1 MFNTQPQPKTYLKG
15 AALGAVLA
23 SLALHALALWAWGN
37 RPPET
42 VTPIERPQL
51 TWVDVQTV
59 PAPASPPETEPKP
72 APLSKT
78 RTPVSAPPVRVKASP
93 TRATP
98 ADAPVRAPQLA
109 IEPMLPNTVTPSTIA
124 VAIPDAGVTVEE
136 NVAQWT
142 RQAVGEQR
150 AQSGLVHTYYATLGK
165 ALLKGW
171 DADRPLKTTGLQAYR
186 EQFVENTRIWNNIWQ
201 QHAEVFGKSGSPFIE
216 APPTAN
222 RRAPVN
228 DRSPLGTVDAVD
240 KRALNKQMR
249 ETFKATRRA
258 KVKVTQDATGKLLDV
273 KLIEPSHDANV
284 DREAVA
290 DIRAAAERLPVPPT
304 ELAKEGAQLVSI
316 WNFELV
322 ISITPPIP
330 TFSFE
335 FDEAVGFIDAR
346 LPLDRRIYK
355 KVRLVSVE

>member
-1 MFNTQPQPKTYLKG
+1 MRLKG
-15 AALGAVLA
+15 RALWAVLA
-23 SLALHALALWAWGN
+23 SLALHALALWVWGDP
-37 RPPET
+37 PPET
-42 VTPIERPQL
+42 VLSVERPRL

-59 PAPASPPETEPKP
+59 PAPEAPAEPEKEFP
-72 APLSKT
+72 APKAA
-78 RTPVSAPPVRVKASP
+78 PVLQKRPPGSTARAPVQAAP
-93 TRATP
+93 TRDVP
-98 ADAPVRAPQLA
+98 ADAPLRAPPLA
-109 IEPMLPNTVTPSTIA
+109 VQPVLPPTVSQSKIA
-124 VAIPDAGVTVEE
+124 VPITVAGTTVEE
-136 NVAQWT
+136 NVAQWA
-142 RQAVGEQR
+142 RQAMGEHR

-171 DADRPLKTTGLQAYR
+171 DADRPLKTTGLQAYG
-186 EQFVENTRIWNNIWQ
+186 EQFVENTRLWNNIWQ
-201 QHAEVFGKSGSPFIE
+201 QHAEVFGKSGSPFTE
-216 APPTAN
+216 APPTAD

-228 DRSPLGTVDAVD
+228 ERSPLGTVDAVD
-240 KRALNKQMR
+240 KRALNQQMR

-258 KVKVTQDATGKLLDV
+258 TVKVTQDATGKLLDV
-273 KLIEPSHDANV
+273 KLIAPSHDANV

-304 ELAKEGAQLVSI
+304 ELAKEGAPLVSI